1 MVCGH
6 CIHILYIYGVIQYSV
21 CLYIILLSSS
31 CRCCCCCCCC
41 CCSRCSCLDIHC
53 LQAITLGHSQDH
65 TQASRKCWS
74 TGKWWFKQPNP
85 LGEGCSCQR
94 QKGSYLLR
102 IIQSR
107 KMGMKSDV
115 ELMFDGKKYLIF
127 ATQPFKMDGEN
138 KNGMIHCRHPSHPPV
153 IPGEVRCEF
162 GTPFQDGDLCLLYS
176 KGFVKINTS
185 TDYSAKKLVVSWGQ
199 KLWSL
204 QLFPCW
210 TGIFEK
216 ATGVHPV
223 AKAPREI

>member
-1 MVCGH
+1 
-6 CIHILYIYGVIQYSV
+6 
-21 CLYIILLSSS
+21 
-31 CRCCCCCCCC
+31 
-41 CCSRCSCLDIHC
+41 
-53 LQAITLGHSQDH
+53 
-65 TQASRKCWS
+65 
-74 TGKWWFKQPNP
+74 
-85 LGEGCSCQR
+85 
-94 QKGSYLLR
+94 
-102 IIQSR
+102 
-107 KMGMKSDV
+107 MKSDV

-176 KGFVKINTS
+176 MGFVKINTS

-210 TGIFEK
+210 RGIFGK